1 MKIRAA
7 HPADAGDIAA
17 LWNAMIRDTDATFTT
32 QEKTIKGIS
41 AMIAERQGAFW
52 VAEAGGVIGF
62 VTYGPFRNGPGYA
75 ATVEHT
81 IILGQEAQ
89 GRGAGRG
96 LMRQAIAGA
105 RAQGHHVMVA
115 AISGANPGAVA
126 FHGKLGF
133 TTVAQMPQVGRKGG
147 KWLDLILMQKIISG
161 P

>member
-41 AMIAERQGAFW
+41 A
-52 VAEAGGVIGF
+52 
-62 VTYGPFRNGPGYA
+62 
-75 ATVEHT
+75 

-96 LMRQAIAGA
+96 LMQQAIVGA

-147 KWLDLILMQKIISG
+147 KWLDLILMQKIVSG